1 MNINK
6 IILAGKVVSDITFSK
21 TETESSIA
29 RFTLAT
35 NRFFKGRNGERKTDT
50 CYHNMV
56 AWDLIAETIAK
67 YVKKGDELGISGRLN
82 NKSVKQEDG
91 SYKNY
96 SQVVIEEFYFGDN
109 KNKKEQP
116 EAKEIDDEVIEE
128 AINREIGDIPF

>member
-6 IILAGKVVSDITFSK
+6 IILVGKVVSDITFSK
-21 TETESSIA
+21 TETESSMA

-35 NRFFKGRNGERKTDT
+35 NRFFKRDGERKTDT

-56 AWDLIAETIAK
+56 AWDLIAETIAR

-109 KNKKEQP
+109 KNRKEQP
-116 EAKEIDDEVIEE
+116 EVKEIDDE
-128 AINREIGDIPF
+128 AINEALRDIPF

>member
-6 IILAGKVVSDITFSK
+6 VVLVGKVVSDISFSK

-35 NRFFKGRNGERKTDT
+35 SRFFKGRDGERKTDT
-50 CYHNMV
+50 CFHNMI
-56 AWDLIAETIAK
+56 AWDLVAETIAR

-82 NKSVKQEDG
+82 NKSVKQDDG

-96 SQVVIEEFYFGDN
+96 SQITVEEFYFGDN
-109 KNKKEQP
+109 KNRKEQP
-116 EAKEIDDEVIEE
+116 EVKEIDDE
-128 AINREIGDIPF
+128 AINEALRDIPF

>member
-6 IILAGKVVSDITFSK
+6 IVLVGKVVSDIKFYK
-21 TETESSIA
+21 TDKEYSMA

-35 NRFFKGRNGERKTDT
+35 NRFFKGKDGERKIDI

-96 SQVVIEEFYFGDN
+96 NQIVVEEFYFSS
-109 KNKKEQP
+109 KKKEP
-116 EAKEIDDEVIEE
+116 VEIDDEEIEK
-128 AINREIGDIPF
+128 AIDSAIEDVPF

>member
-6 IILAGKVVSDITFSK
+6 VILVGKVISDVI
-21 TETESSIA
+21 SSITENNSPMV

-35 NRFFKGRNGERKTDT
+35 NRVFKGRDGERKTDT
-50 CYHNMV
+50 CYHNMI

-96 SQVVIEEFYFGDN
+96 NQIVVEEFYFSS
-109 KNKKEQP
+109 KKKEP
-116 EAKEIDDEVIEE
+116 VEIDDEEIEK
-128 AINREIGDIPF
+128 AIDSAIEDVPF